1 MSKHYNI
8 SVKTKIMKEYAIDEN
23 LQKSILLGSVSPYA
37 FKNKNESK

>member
-23 LQKSILLGSVSPYA
+23 LQKIYLA
-37 FKNKNESK
+37 W